1 MGHAPVAG
9 GSTSDAWLGALLTV
23 LSGIYI
29 VYREQREQTAASR
42 GRASSVA
49 VNVREDA
56 RT

>member
-1 MGHAPVAG
+1 MLLWREVP
-9 GSTSDAWLGALLTV
+9 TPTTWIGALLTV

-29 VYREQREQTAASR
+29 VYREQREQTAPSR

-56 RT
+56 LR